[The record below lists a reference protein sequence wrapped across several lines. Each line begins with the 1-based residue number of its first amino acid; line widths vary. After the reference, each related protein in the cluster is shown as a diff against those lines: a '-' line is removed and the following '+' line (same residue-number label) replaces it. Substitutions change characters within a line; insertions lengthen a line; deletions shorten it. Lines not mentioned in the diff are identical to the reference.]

1 MVIEMLNCLVLAIGW
16 LYWGTLHSFYKIKGL
31 KIPAV
36 YGYSVRY
43 LVIAVVVFMVSIVVV
58 SFLEAIM

>member
-1 MVIEMLNCLVLAIGW
+1 MLNCLVLAIGW

-31 KIPAV
+31 KIPKM

-43 LVIAVVVFMVSIVVV
+43 VVIAVVIFMVGIVIV
-58 SFLEAIM
+58 SFL

>member
-1 MVIEMLNCLVLAIGW
+1 MVLAIGW

-31 KIPAV
+31 KIPKM

-43 LVIAVVVFMVSIVVV
+43 VVIAVVIFMVGIVIV
-58 SFLEAIM
+58 SFLEAIMEEW